1 MVGKNIK
8 NALLILSVIVFAAGK
23 AFSADFADVGKD
35 YWAYDAISGL
45 SEKNIVSGYQDNTFR
60 PDDFVTRAEFATMAV
75 KALEKTDT
83 STNISAG
90 FIDVPANFWAAKN
103 IKTAYKLGLINGF
116 PDGRFAPQANVT
128 KIQVISVLSNAV
140 KDSSLTKDEAVKITS
155 RFTDALQVPSWGV
168 ISLANVYRKD
178 ILVNYPLPNKVEPN
192 KNATRAE
199 VAAMLYNL
207 RSVLNLTVGVSSTS
221 TTSTTSTPAVT
232 PYYDEITV
240 SSQNNAYSEVYVNG
254 NAATIL
260 VDTTFPA
267 ELRTALNS
275 TLNKVGDKVSLR
287 INQNITTS
295 KGLNLILRSSRIEGT
310 IDSIVRASQNT
321 NNAVISINFN
331 SIITPTGEKYPIT
344 AAVATQT
351 GDIIS
356 GSLHNI
362 GQKGIV
368 TTAKDA
374 ATGAIVGS
382 LLGSLT
388 GGAKTGAIYG
398 GTTASGLGKLGA
410 ILYSGGEIDIPV
422 GEIVFIKL
430 TNPLT
435 IDTTN
440 QKVIIK

>member
-1 MVGKNIK
+1 MAGKNIK
-8 NALLILSVIVFAAGK
+8 NALLILSLVVLSAGK
-23 AFSADFADVGKD
+23 ALSADFADVGKD
-35 YWAYDAISGL
+35 YWAYDAINGL
-45 SEKNIVSGYQDNTFR
+45 AEKNIVSGYQDNTFR

-75 KALEKTDT
+75 KALEKADT

-103 IKTAYKLGLINGF
+103 IKTAYKLGLVNGF

-140 KDSSLTKDEAVKITS
+140 KDNTLTKDEAVRITS

-168 ISLANVYRKD
+168 ISLANVYKKD

-207 RSVLNLTVGVSSTS
+207 RSVLNLTGAVGSASTS
-221 TTSTTSTPAVT
+221 TTTAVT

-254 NAATIL
+254 NAATVL

-287 INQNITTS
+287 INQNIATS

-310 IDSIVRASQNT
+310 IDSIVRASQNA

-331 SIITPTGEKYPIT
+331 SIITPTGEKYPIS

-356 GSLHNI
+356 GSLQNI
-362 GQKGIV
+362 GQKGIM

-398 GTTASGLGKLGA
+398 GTTASGLGKLGS

-430 TNPLT
+430 TSPLT